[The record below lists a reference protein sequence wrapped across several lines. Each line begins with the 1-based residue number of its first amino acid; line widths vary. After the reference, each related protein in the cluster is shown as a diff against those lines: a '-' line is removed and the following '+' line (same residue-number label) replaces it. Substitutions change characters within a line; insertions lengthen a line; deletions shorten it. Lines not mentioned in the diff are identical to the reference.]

1 MIINDKKGEYLDTSK
16 IPEIELLVN
25 NIEIDDSD
33 SSVLLFTEKNLDYE
47 KCKKLIKK
55 YDNNMENNTTKR
67 RNTPNIPVNI
77 IDKDCTNIIN
87 KNAYIE
93 IMVKNLLNSIRTQKR
108 LDIFMQFTK
117 RGIRALF
124 QVQVGGKL
132 RVGYLRQEKEI
143 AVYQVCQE

>member
-55 YDNNMENNTTKR
+55 YGNNMENNTTRR

-124 QVQVGGKL
+124 QV
-132 RVGYLRQEKEI
+132 
-143 AVYQVCQE
+143 

>member
-1 MIINDKKGEYLDTSK
+1 MII
-16 IPEIELLVN
+16 IW
-25 NIEIDDSD
+25 
-33 SSVLLFTEKNLDYE
+33 
-47 KCKKLIKK
+47 
-55 YDNNMENNTTKR
+55 
-67 RNTPNIPVNI
+67 NI

-93 IMVKNLLNSIRTQKR
+93 IMVKNMLNSIRTQKR

>member
-55 YDNNMENNTTKR
+55 YDNNMEYNR
-67 RNTPNIPVNI
+67 
-77 IDKDCTNIIN
+77 
-87 KNAYIE
+87 
-93 IMVKNLLNSIRTQKR
+93 
-108 LDIFMQFTK
+108 
-117 RGIRALF
+117 
-124 QVQVGGKL
+124 
-132 RVGYLRQEKEI
+132 
-143 AVYQVCQE
+143 